1 MQRRFSLFQGGD
13 GAAPRGLASTL
24 LRCNSIAE
32 MRHLAPLPKDAQEL
46 IDRAV
51 VQVGLDRLV
60 LVSDLLAEGL
70 TFPVPDPLSV
80 MEVTWE
86 NEALIGHAIRT
97 MQPSAR
103 GERQLPDRKIERI
116 PIYATIDDFSFD
128 ARLLR
133 ASQRAGTP
141 IDVSMVSQAT
151 RRVNEAIEDSA
162 FNGAGITVTG
172 NDAPGV
178 LNHPGV
184 NTETLT
190 ASWDTATG
198 AQMLGDVLDMADTLR
213 DVRRFGP
220 YNLYVPT
227 SYGNALNDDFKAES
241 DKTIRMRLEELSYG
255 GRNLRVRVADML
267 PDDTVCMLQ
276 MTSDIVDMITGQQ
289 PTAVSWQ
296 DGPGWQRFFAIIA
309 FMIPRVKVDYD
320 GNSGIVVGTP

>member
-1 MQRRFSLFQGGD
+1 MQRFSLFQGGD

-51 VQVGLDRLV
+51 IQVGLDRLV
-60 LVSDLLAEGL
+60 VVADLLAEGL
-70 TFPVPDPLSV
+70 TFPIPDPLSV

-86 NEALIGHAIRT
+86 SEALIGHAIRT

-141 IDVSMVSQAT
+141 IDISMVAQAT
-151 RRVNEAIEDSA
+151 RRVNESIEDA
-162 FNGAGITVTG
+162 AINGAGITVTG
-172 NDAPGV
+172 NDAPGL
-178 LNHPGV
+178 LNAPGV
-184 NTETLT
+184 NTITLT
-190 ASWDTATG
+190 QTWTTATG
-198 AQMLGDVLDMADTLR
+198 AQILGDVLDSADELR

-220 YNLYVPT
+220 YNIYIPT
-227 SYGNALNDDFKAES
+227 AYGNAINADFKAES
-241 DKTIRMRLEELSYG
+241 DKTIRMRLEELEYG
-255 GRNLRVRVADML
+255 GRNLRVRVADFL
-267 PDDTVCMLQ
+267 PDDTVVMLQ
-276 MTSDIVDMITGQQ
+276 MTSDIIDVITGQQ

-296 DGPGWQRFFAIIA
+296 DGPGWQRFFAIIS
-309 FMIPRVKVDYD
+309 FMVPRVKVDYD
-320 GNSGIVVGTP
+320 GNSGIVVGTL

>member
-1 MQRRFSLFQGGD
+1 MSRFSLFQGGD

-60 LVSDLLAEGL
+60 VVADLMAEGL
-70 TFPVPDPLSV
+70 TFPIADPLSV

-86 NEALIGHAIRT
+86 SEAQIGHAIRT

-128 ARLLR
+128 SRLLR

-151 RRVNEAIEDSA
+151 RRVNESIEDA
-162 FNGAGITVTG
+162 MLNGAGITVTG
-172 NDAPGV
+172 NDAPG
-178 LNHPGV
+178 LINHTGV
-184 NTETLT
+184 NTDTLT
-190 ASWDTATG
+190 ASWTTATG
-198 AQMLGDVLDMADTLR
+198 AQMLDDVLSMADVLR
-213 DVRRFGP
+213 TVNRFGP
-220 YNLYVPT
+220 YNLYIPT
-227 SYGNALNDDFKAES
+227 DYGNALNDDFKAES
-241 DKTIRMRLEELSYG
+241 DKTIRQRLQELEYG
-255 GRNLRVRVADML
+255 GRNLRIRTADFM
-267 PDDTVCMLQ
+267 PADTVVMMQ
-276 MTSDIVDMITGQQ
+276 MTSDIADIITGQP

-296 DGPGWQRFFAIIA
+296 DGPGWQRFFAILA
-309 FMIPRVKVDYD
+309 FMVPRIKVDYE
-320 GNSGIVVGTP
+320 GNSGVVVGTP

>member
-1 MQRRFSLFQGGD
+1 MSRFSLFQGGD

-24 LRCNSIAE
+24 LRCHSINE

-60 LVSDLLAEGL
+60 LVADLMAEGL
-70 TFPVPDPLSV
+70 TFPIADPLSV

-128 ARLLR
+128 SRLLR

-141 IDVSMVSQAT
+141 IDVSMVAQAT
-151 RRVNEAIEDSA
+151 RRVNESIEDSA

-178 LNHPGV
+178 LNAPGV

-190 ASWDTATG
+190 ASWVTATG
-198 AQMLGDVLDMADTLR
+198 EQMLGDVLDMADELR

-220 YNLYVPT
+220 YNLYIPT
-227 SYGNALNDDFKAES
+227 AYGNSINADFKANS
-241 DKTIRMRLEELSYG
+241 DKTIRMRLEELAYG
-255 GRNLRVRVADML
+255 GRNLRVRVADFL
-267 PDDTVCMLQ
+267 PDDTVVMLQ
-276 MTSDIVDMITGQQ
+276 MTSDIIDVITGQS

-296 DGPGWQRFFAIIA
+296 DGPGWQRFFAIIS
-309 FMIPRVKVDYD
+309 FTIPRVKVDYE
-320 GNSGIVVGTP
+320 GNTGIVVGTL